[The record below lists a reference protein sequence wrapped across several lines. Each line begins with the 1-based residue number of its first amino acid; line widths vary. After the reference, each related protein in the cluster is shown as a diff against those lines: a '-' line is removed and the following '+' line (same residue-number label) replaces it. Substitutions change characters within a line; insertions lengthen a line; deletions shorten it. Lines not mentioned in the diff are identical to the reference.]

1 MNELVNIEFDYPL
14 VFVLIP
20 IIGVFYWYNWR
31 RRKAGLTSFWN
42 HPLLPGSKN
51 VYPKSLR
58 FRLLW
63 LPDFLRVLAFL
74 LLILA
79 LARPRGHIGMT
90 EVNREV
96 IDIQLAMDISI
107 SMKAKDFSPDRLGV
121 SKKIASEF
129 IEGRP
134 NDRIGLVIF
143 SGESFTQCPATLD
156 HEVLQILLSKIETG
170 MLVDGTAIG
179 AGLGTAVARLKDSES
194 ISKVVVLL
202 TDGVNNSGNIA
213 PSTAAEIA
221 KTFGVRVYTIGV
233 GKKGSALSPV
243 SMNPN
248 GSLVFGMAPVEIDE
262 TLLKDIANQTGGKY
276 FRAENEQSLKA
287 IFEEIDT
294 LEKTLIQDKEFYVRP
309 DLFWPVVALAALIL
323 LVEWVLRLVWF
334 KSLTE
339 Q

>member
-1 MNELVNIEFDYPL
+1 MTDILHIQFDYPWVFSLIPVVALLAWLRIRKNKLEGMDWKHPVLTNTKKGYPISFRQRLRWVPDVLRGL
-14 VFVLIP
+14 VFIALI
-20 IIGVFYWYNWR
+20 V
-31 RRKAGLTSFWN
+31 
-42 HPLLPGSKN
+42 
-51 VYPKSLR
+51 
-58 FRLLW
+58 
-63 LPDFLRVLAFL
+63 
-74 LLILA
+74 A

-90 EVNREV
+90 EVKREV
-96 IDIQLAMDISI
+96 VDIQLALDISI

-121 SKKIASEF
+121 SKKIAAEF

-194 ISKVVVLL
+194 ISKVVILL

-221 KTFGVRVYTIGV
+221 KTFGIRVYTIGV

-243 SMNPN
+243 AMNPN

-262 TLLKDIANQTGGKY
+262 DLLKDIASQTGGKY
-276 FRAENEQSLKA
+276 FRAENEQALKG
-287 IFEEIDT
+287 IFDEIDT

-309 DLFWPVVALAALIL
+309 DLFWPVVAFAAFLIL
-323 LVEWVLRLVWF
+323 LEWILRLFWF
-334 KSLTE
+334 KSVTE
-339 Q
+339 S

>member
-1 MNELVNIEFDYPL
+1 MNDLLNIQFDYPW
-14 VFVLIP
+14 VFALIP
-20 IIGVFYWYNWR
+20 LVGLLAWLR
-31 RRKAGLTSFWN
+31 LRKNKKEGKGWL
-42 HPLLPGSKN
+42 HPVLPDPTVK
-51 VYPKSLR
+51 YPISLR
-58 FRLLW
+58 QRLRW
-63 LPDFLRVLAFL
+63 LPNFFRALA
-74 LLILA
+74 LILIVVA

-90 EVNREV
+90 EVNREIV
-96 IDIQLAMDISI
+96 DIQLALDISI

-121 SKKIASEF
+121 SKKIAAEF

-134 NDRIGLVIF
+134 SDRIGLVIF

-194 ISKVVVLL
+194 TSKVVILL
-202 TDGVNNSGNIA
+202 TDGVNNSGNITPA
-213 PSTAAEIA
+213 TAAEIA

-243 SMNPN
+243 AMNPS

-262 TLLKDIANQTGGKY
+262 VLLKDIAAQTGGKY
-276 FRAENEQSLKA
+276 YRAENEQSLKT

-309 DLFWPVVALAALIL
+309 DLFWPVVALAALFL
-323 LVEWVLRLVWF
+323 MLELALRLLWF
-334 KSLTE
+334 KSVTE
-339 Q
+339 P

>member
-1 MNELVNIEFDYPL
+1 MNDILSIQFDYPWVFALIPVVALLAWWRIRKNNAEGIGWKHPILANTKKGQPISLRQRLRWLPNGIRGL
-14 VFVLIP
+14 VFLALIV
-20 IIGVFYWYNWR
+20 G
-31 RRKAGLTSFWN
+31 
-42 HPLLPGSKN
+42 
-51 VYPKSLR
+51 
-58 FRLLW
+58 
-63 LPDFLRVLAFL
+63 
-74 LLILA
+74 

-90 EVNREV
+90 EVKREV
-96 IDIQLAMDISI
+96 VDIQLALDISI

-129 IEGRP
+129 IAGRP

-194 ISKVVVLL
+194 ISKVVILL

-221 KTFGVRVYTIGV
+221 KTFGIRVYTIGV

-243 SMNPN
+243 AMNPN

-262 TLLKDIANQTGGKY
+262 ALLKDIAGQTGGKY
-276 FRAENEQSLKA
+276 FRAENEQALKA
-287 IFEEIDT
+287 IFDEIDT

-309 DLFWPVVALAALIL
+309 DLFWPVVAFAALLIL
-323 LVEWVLRLVWF
+323 LEWVLRGLWF

-339 Q
+339 S

>member
-1 MNELVNIEFDYPL
+1 MNDLFNIQFDYPW
-14 VFVLIP
+14 VF
-20 IIGVFYWYNWR
+20 
-31 RRKAGLTSFWN
+31 A
-42 HPLLPGSKN
+42 LLPLGGLFAW
-51 VYPKSLR
+51 LR
-58 FRLLW
+58 FRKIKQVGIGWKHPVLPNSQKKYPVGFRQRLRW
-63 LPDFLRVLAFL
+63 LPNALRALVFLFIVV
-74 LLILA
+74 A

-96 IDIQLAMDISI
+96 VDIQLALDISI

-121 SKKIASEF
+121 SKRIAAEF

-194 ISKVVVLL
+194 TSKVVILL

-213 PSTAAEIA
+213 PATAAEIA

-243 SMNPN
+243 AMNPN

-262 TLLKDIANQTGGKY
+262 NLLKDIAAQTGGKY
-276 FRAENEQSLKA
+276 FRAENEQSLKS

-309 DLFWPVVALAALIL
+309 DLFWPVVALAALL
-323 LVEWVLRLVWF
+323 LLLEWVVRLLWF
-334 KSLTE
+334 KSVTE
-339 Q
+339 P

>member
-1 MNELVNIEFDYPL
+1 MNDLLSIQFDYPW
-14 VFVLIP
+14 VFALIP
-20 IIGVFYWYNWR
+20 LVGLLAWLRI
-31 RRKAGLTSFWN
+31 RKQKREGNSWK
-42 HPLLPGSKN
+42 HPLLPNSSTKF
-51 VYPKSLR
+51 PLTLR
-58 FRLLW
+58 QRLRW
-63 LPDFLRVLAFL
+63 LPDVFRALVLL
-74 LLILA
+74 SIIVA

-90 EVNREV
+90 EVNREIV
-96 IDIQLAMDISI
+96 DIQLALDISI

-129 IEGRP
+129 ISGRS

-143 SGESFTQCPATLD
+143 SGESFTQCPATFD

-179 AGLGTAVARLKDSES
+179 SGLGTAVARLKDSES
-194 ISKVVVLL
+194 TSKVVILL

-213 PSTAAEIA
+213 PATAAEIA

-243 SMNPN
+243 AMNPN

-262 TLLKDIANQTGGKY
+262 ALLKDIAAQTGGKY
-276 FRAENEQSLKA
+276 YRAENEQSLKS

-309 DLFWPVVALAALIL
+309 DMFWPVVAFAAFFLML
-323 LVEWVLRLVWF
+323 EWVLRLLWF
-334 KSLTE
+334 KSVTE
-339 Q
+339 L